1 MTQAEIEKRILELK
15 GIQSDFFKMKKD
27 TRAGKA
33 TDDLAAART
42 ELADLKAK
50 AKKIYRG

>member
-15 GIQSDFFKMKKD
+15 GVQSDYFKTKKAERSEALKSGLD
-27 TRAGKA
+27 
-33 TDDLAAART
+33 AARA
-42 ELADLKAK
+42 ELAELKVQ